1 MSKEKD
7 DNEMMMMMMMMMV
20 IVVVLL
26 MRRRMVMTMMMVVV
40 LKSNSCDNF
49 ELGHL
54 NNFYWEKE
62 TGYVREFV
70 QIQFISLRH
79 TKLTNY

>member
-1 MSKEKD
+1 MSKEKY
-7 DNEMMMMMMMMMV
+7 DNEMMMMMMMMMMV
-20 IVVVLL
+20 VVVLL
-26 MRRRMVMTMMMVVV
+26 MGRRMVMMMVVV
-40 LKSNSCDNF
+40 LKLNSCDNF